1 MLLAALLLLAP
12 QASAPAPAG
21 GLVERRLAAMGTW
34 LELTVSAGERATA
47 LAASEAAV
55 RALEACEAR
64 LSTWRDDSELARLNA
79 APTASWFELTPE
91 LAGDLARARELWEAT
106 AGAFD
111 PGLGALVEAW
121 GLRSGGRQPAPEEL
135 AAALAARGFAGF
147 TLDGRRAM
155 RHHPLARIEE
165 GGFGKGLGLDQALRA
180 LRAAGGEAARLDL
193 GGQVL
198 VHGAE
203 EEIELAD
210 PDQRERAL
218 LVLTLDS
225 GSLATSGNSE
235 RGIVVAGERRGHLLD
250 PRSGAP
256 APDFGSLTVW
266 AADAFTAD
274 ALSTGLYV
282 LGPER
287 ALAWQA
293 EPRVDGPAC
302 ELVLL
307 LRTERGPRA
316 VVSAGLRARVRALVP
331 GLEIEL
337 VPHPFPALLPQ
348 K

>member
-1 MLLAALLLLAP
+1 VLAVLLLALAP
-12 QASAPAPAG
+12 QASPPSAG

-34 LELTVSAGERATA
+34 LEVRVQAAERGTA

-64 LSTWRDDSELARLNA
+64 LSTWRTDSELARLNS
-79 APTASWFELTPE
+79 APVGSPFALSAE
-91 LAGDLARARELWEAT
+91 LADDLARARGLWAAT
-106 AGAFD
+106 GGAFD

-121 GLRSGGRQPAPEEL
+121 GLRQGGRAPSAAEL
-135 AAALAARGFAGF
+135 EAARAAGGFASF
-147 TLDGRRAM
+147 ALDGRSALRL
-155 RHHPLARIEE
+155 HPLARIEE

-180 LRAAGGEAARLDL
+180 LRAAGGAAACLDL

-198 VHGAE
+198 VHGAPQ
-203 EEIELAD
+203 EIELAD
-210 PDQRERAL
+210 PDQRDRPVLAL
-218 LVLTLDS
+218 RLES

-293 EPRVDGPAC
+293 EPRADGPAC

-316 VVSAGLRARVRALVP
+316 VVTAGLRPRVHALVP

-337 VPHPFPALLPQ
+337 APHPTPSLLPQ